1 MCRSWCCRCAL
12 DMQQAILIYFLAI
25 NIIAFIVYG
34 IDKLKARKN
43 LWRIPESTLLLIAV
57 IGGSIGAW
65 MGMYVWHHKTM
76 HLKFKY
82 GVPIILVAQVALGVY
97 ILK

>member
-1 MCRSWCCRCAL
+1 
-12 DMQQAILIYFLAI
+12 MQQTILIYYFLAV

-43 LWRIPESTLLLIAV
+43 LWRIPETTLLLLAV
-57 IGGSIGAW
+57 IGGSVGAW
-65 MGMYVWHHKTM
+65 LGMRVWHHKTM

-82 GVPIILVAQVALGVY
+82 GVPVILALQIAIGAY
-97 ILK
+97 LNL

>member
-1 MCRSWCCRCAL
+1 
-12 DMQQAILIYFLAI
+12 MQQTILIYYFLAI
-25 NIIAFIVYG
+25 NFVAFILFG

-43 LWRIPESTLLLIAV
+43 LWRIPEATLLLIAV

-97 ILK
+97 LLK